1 LRAAFCRPRR
11 RPCPRLSPNAF
22 ADEYEDDDE
31 DDDEDE
37 RENKNDGAQ
46 DKGNPTM
53 TTILVVDDS
62 KVDQRLVGGLLEKN
76 ERLTIAYA
84 DNGAEAAERMAR
96 VLPDLI
102 VTDLQM
108 PEMDGLELVA
118 YTREH
123 FPRVPVVLVTAHGSE
138 DIAVAALERGAASY
152 VPKSQLADR
161 LLVTVEQV
169 LAMVRAERSQT
180 QLLKYLTDTEF
191 NFCLENDPELVAP
204 LVDHVQQVLTA
215 VNLCDETGRVR
226 VGVALEEALLNAL
239 YHGNLELTSEE
250 LHEFRSRLLEADID
264 PVEERRA
271 LEPYASRRIHVHGK
285 ITDREASI
293 TIRDE
298 GPGFDVS
305 QVPNP
310 QTPENLEK
318 ENGRGLMLIQWFM
331 DEVRFNDKGNEIT
344 MIKWREVPCEVD
356 EDQADGQAGAD
367 GLSAAPGDGESVLE

>member
-1 LRAAFCRPRR
+1 
-11 RPCPRLSPNAF
+11 
-22 ADEYEDDDE
+22 
-31 DDDEDE
+31 
-37 RENKNDGAQ
+37 
-46 DKGNPTM
+46 M

-76 ERLTIAYA
+76 ERLTVAYA
-84 DNGAEAAERMAR
+84 DNGAEAAERMTR

-108 PEMDGLELVA
+108 PEMDGLELVT

-180 QLLKYLTDTEF
+180 QLLKFLTATEF
-191 NFCLENDPELVAP
+191 SFCLENDPELVAP
-204 LVDHVQQVLTA
+204 LVDHVQQALTA
-215 VNLCDETGRVR
+215 VSLCDETGRVR

-239 YHGNLELTSEE
+239 YHGNLELTSGE
-250 LHEFRSRLLEADID
+250 LHEFRSRLLEADLD

-271 LEPYASRRIHVHGK
+271 LEPYASRRIHVYGK

-293 TIRDE
+293 VIRDE

-305 QVPNP
+305 TVPNP

-331 DEVRFNDKGNEIT
+331 DEVRFNESGNEIT

-356 EDQADGQAGAD
+356 DDGQNGAD
-367 GLSAAPGDGESVLE
+367 DLEAAPGDGESVLE